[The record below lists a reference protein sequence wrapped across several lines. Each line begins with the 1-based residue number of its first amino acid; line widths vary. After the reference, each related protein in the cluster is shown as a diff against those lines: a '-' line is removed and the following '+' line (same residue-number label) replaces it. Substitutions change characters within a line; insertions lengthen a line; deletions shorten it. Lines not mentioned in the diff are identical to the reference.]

1 MVNIRVVKPFYDLK
15 RHVTR
20 EEGDVFEVTEKR
32 AEQLDLALP
41 GYIVIEAE
49 QKPEPAAVEAAEWQ
63 PRQEIVAVE
72 LPTVPDEEAALPR
85 LVIPKVARVAH
96 AADITPPFDLMP
108 STGGSGGGVGGK
120 VSPTAVLVISNGTTK
135 MVNVKS
141 ADSLT
146 KILDMVPDFVNRFT
160 NKGGASAAADDIK
173 VEDLNLD
180 SGSAK

>member
-1 MVNIRVVKPFYDLK
+1 MAGNDFKSTVDSLLQGMNQFVSSKTVVGDAL
-15 RHVTR
+15 HV
-20 EEGDVFEVTEKR
+20 GDTI
-32 AEQLDLALP
+32 
-41 GYIVIEAE
+41 IV
-49 QKPEPAAVEAAEWQ
+49 P
-63 PRQEIVAVE
+63 
-72 LPTVPDEEAALPR
+72 
-85 LVIPKVARVAH
+85 LVDVSFGVGAGATAGNSKN
-96 AADITPPFDLMP
+96 
-108 STGGSGGGVGGK
+108 SNSGGGVGGK

-173 VEDLNLD
+173 VEALNLD